1 MIGSIGFPEFILIF
15 VIVLL
20 VVGPNK
26 LPQFAKFL
34 GKSLRL
40 FKDTLNETK
49 KSIREELDKADITE
63 DFKDLKEVSKDFK
76 DLRNINILDDD
87 KK

>member
-1 MIGSIGFPEFILIF
+1 MIGSIGFPEFVLIF

-20 VVGPNK
+20 VVGPKK

-40 FKDTLNETK
+40 FKDTVNETK
-49 KSIREELDKADITE
+49 KSIKNELDKANISD
-63 DFKDLKEVSKDFK
+63 DFKDLKEVGKEIK
-76 DLRNINILDDD
+76 DLKNINLLDDD
-87 KK
+87 KE